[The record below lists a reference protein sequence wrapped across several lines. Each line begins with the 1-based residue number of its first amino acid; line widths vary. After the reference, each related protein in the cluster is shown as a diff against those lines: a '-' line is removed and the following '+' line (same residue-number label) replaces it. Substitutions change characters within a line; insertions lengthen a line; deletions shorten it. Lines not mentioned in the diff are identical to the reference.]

1 MDILSLSRKI
11 AQQVNLGVPFTIY
24 MGGGGKRLDSKKPYV
39 CITLAEIPNNF
50 LPADGSSYSWIDFA
64 YDPDNKI
71 IHSPWINL
79 IPKHRGGKIA
89 RKLNNIMEEVGRQ
102 MGFTHVRVHD
112 TIVNEKLKRLMPHF
126 GYTNSGTDSLGKYVE
141 KQL

>member
-1 MDILSLSRKI
+1 MDILSLSKKI
-11 AQQVNLGVPFTIY
+11 AQEANLGLPFTIY
-24 MGGGGKRLDSKKPYV
+24 RGGGGKRLDSKKPHVY
-39 CITLAEIPNNF
+39 ITLAEIPDNF

-64 YDPDNKI
+64 HDLDDKI

-102 MGFTHVRVHD
+102 MGFTHIRVYD
-112 TIVNEKLKRLMPHF
+112 IIVNKKLKRLMPYF
-126 GYTNSGTDSLGKYVE
+126 GYTNSGTDHCGKYVE